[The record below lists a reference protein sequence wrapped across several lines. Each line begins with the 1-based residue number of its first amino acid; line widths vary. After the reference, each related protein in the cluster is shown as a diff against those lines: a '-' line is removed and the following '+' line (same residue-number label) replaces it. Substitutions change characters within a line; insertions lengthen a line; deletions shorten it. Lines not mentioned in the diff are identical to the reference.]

1 MDCFLRVIFYL
12 LPIQLL
18 LLVSLSLASA
28 AIRAENILNLLTLA
42 LPVSQPS
49 QLAGYYMAQHKGF
62 FTERG
67 LEVRFIS
74 SAASQPIAE
83 LVTMDAAEY
92 GVGNSSLLIAK
103 ANGADIVAM
112 AAIFQHSPAALLTLK
127 KNAINQPGEL
137 HNKRVLLRPEL
148 QDIELLTLL
157 NKLQIKSINMSTY
170 SLSRD
175 INALVNNQFDA
186 FSIDLTEGPYHFVR
200 NRVEPVVFMPKDY
213 GIDFYAGYLFTS
225 NNELVANPQR
235 VEAVRLAVLQGWE
248 YALTHTEETLDVI
261 ASLAPAVPRSELK
274 YQLITMRD
282 YILPDFIP
290 LGYISSKHL
299 INIKQQLLSA
309 GLIDK
314 DADLSGFVY
323 QQPDNRFDWVRWA
336 PWIMAVLLVVLFN
349 AGWLFYLL
357 VINDR
362 LKRQVLERQRAERR
376 VRHAAQHDHLTGLG
390 NRAKLMDTLSVIFPQ
405 ARRGEIVSVLLFM
418 DLDRFKAVNDRYG
431 HAAGDELLV
440 AVSQRMARLVREPN
454 DLLVRLGGDE
464 FVVLLADSSIEQAQQ
479 LSERIERCLLQS
491 FALSVCNVSIG
502 VSIGYCIYRP
512 DISADEMLTN
522 ADNAMYDI
530 KRQHHQS
537 HKLNLS

>member
-157 NKLQIKSINMSTY
+157 NKLQIKSINMSTS

-522 ADNAMYDI
+522 ADNAMYNI

>member
-1 MDCFLRVIFYL
+1 M
-12 LPIQLL
+12 
-18 LLVSLSLASA
+18 
-28 AIRAENILNLLTLA
+28 
-42 LPVSQPS
+42 
-49 QLAGYYMAQHKGF
+49 
-62 FTERG
+62 
-67 LEVRFIS
+67 
-74 SAASQPIAE
+74 
-83 LVTMDAAEY
+83 
-92 GVGNSSLLIAK
+92 
-103 ANGADIVAM
+103 
-112 AAIFQHSPAALLTLK
+112 
-127 KNAINQPGEL
+127 
-137 HNKRVLLRPEL
+137 
-148 QDIELLTLL
+148 
-157 NKLQIKSINMSTY
+157 
-170 SLSRD
+170 
-175 INALVNNQFDA
+175 
-186 FSIDLTEGPYHFVR
+186 
-200 NRVEPVVFMPKDY
+200 
-213 GIDFYAGYLFTS
+213 
-225 NNELVANPQR
+225 
-235 VEAVRLAVLQGWE
+235 
-248 YALTHTEETLDVI
+248 
-261 ASLAPAVPRSELK
+261 
-274 YQLITMRD
+274 
-282 YILPDFIP
+282 
-290 LGYISSKHL
+290 
-299 INIKQQLLSA
+299 
-309 GLIDK
+309 
-314 DADLSGFVY
+314 
-323 QQPDNRFDWVRWA
+323 
-336 PWIMAVLLVVLFN
+336 VLFN

-522 ADNAMYDI
+522 ADNAMYNI

>member
-74 SAASQPIAE
+74 SAASQAIAE

-157 NKLQIKSINMSTY
+157 NKLQIKSINMSTS

-522 ADNAMYDI
+522 ADNAMYNI
-530 KRQHHQS
+530 KRQHHQN

>member
-522 ADNAMYDI
+522 ADNAMYNI